1 MCYNCGCQLPNDDMG
16 KGKVSQGGGSLIEDD
31 FKVMAEKWGT
41 SPEETKKNVFELL
54 KKELGKKNS
63 SPSLSPTHIQ

>member
-16 KGKVSQGGGSLIEDD
+16 KGKLSQGGGSLTEDD

-41 SPEETKKNVFELL
+41 SLEETKKNVYELL
-54 KKELGKKNS
+54 KKELEEKKS
-63 SPSLSPTHIQ
+63 